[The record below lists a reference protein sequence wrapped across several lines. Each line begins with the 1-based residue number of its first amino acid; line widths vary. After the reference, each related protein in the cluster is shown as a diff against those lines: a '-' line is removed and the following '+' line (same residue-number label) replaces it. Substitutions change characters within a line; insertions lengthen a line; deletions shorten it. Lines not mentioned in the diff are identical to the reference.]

1 MVKRVHKTAM
11 GSTIDMDLIRLSNE
25 NTRAVG
31 NMPVNAR
38 GDLIDSKGTIVKSR
52 EQIVNEYYQ
61 LHSNVPSSK
70 KVNRNTIVPDELPK
84 QMEPTFNNINDAEI
98 STRSGSLA
106 DEIKKQL
113 GGGDASTSGND

>member
-1 MVKRVHKTAM
+1 MVKKVHKTAM
-11 GSTIDMDLIRLSNE
+11 GNTIDMDLIRLSNE

>member
-1 MVKRVHKTAM
+1 MVKKVHKTAM
-11 GSTIDMDLIRLSNE
+11 GNTIDMDLIRLSNE

-70 KVNRNTIVPDELPK
+70 KVSRNTIVPDELPK
-84 QMEPTFNNINDAEI
+84 QMEPTFNNINDSEI

>member
-1 MVKRVHKTAM
+1 MVKKVHKTAM

-38 GDLIDSKGTIVKSR
+38 GDMIDNTGSIVKTR

-61 LHSNVPSSK
+61 LHSNIPSSRK
-70 KVNRNTIVPDELPK
+70 ISKNTIVPDELPDP
-84 QMEPTFNNINDAEI
+84 MAPTFNTINDDTLSA
-98 STRSGSLA
+98 RSGSLA

-113 GGGDASTSGND
+113 GGDNASTDGND

>member
-1 MVKRVHKTAM
+1 MVKKIHKTAM
-11 GSTIDMDLIRLSNE
+11 GSNIDMELVRLSNE
-25 NTRAVG
+25 TVRAVG

-38 GDLIDSKGTIVKSR
+38 GDLIDSKGAIVKSR

-70 KVNRNTIVPDELPK
+70 KVSRNTIVPDELPK

>member
-1 MVKRVHKTAM
+1 MSRKVHKTAM

-38 GDLIDSKGTIVKSR
+38 GDIIDNTGTIVKTR

-61 LHSNVPSSK
+61 LHSNVPNAK
-70 KVNRNTIVPDELPK
+70 KVTRNDIVPDVIHSPLA
-84 QMEPTFNNINDAEI
+84 PTLNTINDDGI
-98 STRSGSLA
+98 STRAGSLA
-106 DEIKKQL
+106 EEIKKQL
-113 GGGDASTSGND
+113 GGDNAGTDRND

>member
-1 MVKRVHKTAM
+1 MVKKVHKTAM
-11 GSTIDMDLIRLSNE
+11 GNTIDMDLIRLSNE

-70 KVNRNTIVPDELPK
+70 KVSRNTIVPDELPK

>member
-1 MVKRVHKTAM
+1 MVKKIHKTAM
-11 GSTIDMDLIRLSNE
+11 GSNIDMELVRLSNE
-25 NTRAVG
+25 TVRAVG

-38 GDLIDSKGTIVKSR
+38 GDLIDSKGAIVKSR

>member
-1 MVKRVHKTAM
+1 MSRKIHKTAM
-11 GSTIDMDLIRLSNE
+11 GSSIDMDMIRLSNE
-25 NTRAVG
+25 NVRAVG

-38 GDLIDSKGTIVKSR
+38 GDVIDSTGSIVKTR

-61 LHSNVPSSK
+61 LHSNVPNAK
-70 KVNRNTIVPDELPK
+70 KVNRNTIVPDELPSPL
-84 QMEPTFNNINDAEI
+84 EPTLNTISDDGI